1 MAEGIL
7 DRNYIKLPA
16 RKAVG
21 ILAHKKNS
29 SYNYSLFGL
38 WCQLPNGHSTHHI
51 LRSIQCRGRICLDR
65 MVRHH
70 VSYLI
75 FQFFF
80 KLLTT
85 VAIAV
90 VNIALSAGVT
100 VLEARSPS
108 NPVQVSNEFRECAP
122 VPLLFDFR
130 MAVPDMYP
138 AKKSI

>member
-1 MAEGIL
+1 
-7 DRNYIKLPA
+7 
-16 RKAVG
+16 
-21 ILAHKKNS
+21 
-29 SYNYSLFGL
+29 
-38 WCQLPNGHSTHHI
+38 
-51 LRSIQCRGRICLDR
+51 